1 MYHLFDQKYSNS
13 NIVKYVISYFMC
25 KYIIKC
31 NSFLWCKAE
40 FLASLLQ
47 SLGSHDPSE
56 IIVICCWRNIS
67 DYQCWKQ
74 LCVNS

>member
-31 NSFLWCKAE
+31 N
-40 FLASLLQ
+40 
-47 SLGSHDPSE
+47 
-56 IIVICCWRNIS
+56 
-67 DYQCWKQ
+67 
-74 LCVNS
+74 